1 MKKRNDNFKEL
12 RNKYKKFSDQ
22 ELNDYFWSLTEQIVS
37 PLFELAMNSTSP
49 SIERSVL
56 LRMGFS
62 SIEAN
67 KIVTHAMKFCLLGKG
82 AGNIVLIYSELINKD
97 YLDAGRELSKGIG
110 WEKIDK
116 TTKYK
121 GDKHEKK

>member
-1 MKKRNDNFKEL
+1 MEKRNDNFKEL
-12 RNKYKKFSDQ
+12 RNKFKKFSDQ
-22 ELNDYFWSLTEQIVS
+22 ELHDYFWSLTEQIVS
-37 PLFELAMNSTSP
+37 PLIELAMNSTSP

-67 KIVTHAMKFCLLGKG
+67 KIVTYAMKFCLLGKG

-116 TTKYK
+116 TIKYEGK
-121 GDKHEKK
+121 KHE